1 LEKNKQKMKPIIIIG
16 AQWSDEEKGKIT
28 DLLAQQTDAVIR
40 FQGGNNAGH
49 TIVVDD
55 KTFKFHL
62 LPSGVVYRKKCMIAS
77 GVVLDPAVLIKEIQ
91 QIKTEGFEID
101 LMIDPL
107 CHIIMPYHCLLDT
120 SSETKLGEQK
130 IGTTGRGIGPCYTDK
145 IGRQGIRFMDLL
157 DKEVFLKKLT
167 ANLALKNKELELLY
181 NQEPLDV
188 EQVATEYLN
197 YAELLRPYLGD
208 VSKYTFENI
217 KNKNLLFEG
226 AQGTFLDIAYG
237 TYPYVTS
244 SHTISGG
251 VFSNVGFPPTELEVI
266 GIVKAYT
273 TRVGSGP
280 FLAEL
285 HDETGEQLRKVG
297 QEFGTTTGRPRR
309 CGWLDLVMLRY
320 AHRLNGFT
328 QFALTKLDVLSGLPT
343 LKVAIDYTYEG
354 KSIDFPIGLEKLDKC
369 EVVYKEL
376 EGFELPQTI
385 TTYEELP
392 ENAKTYIKF
401 IEEYTNVPVTIVS
414 IGPGRKQTILKDSV

>member
-1 LEKNKQKMKPIIIIG
+1 MKPIIIIG
-16 AQWSDEEKGKIT
+16 AQWGDEGKGKIT

>member
-1 LEKNKQKMKPIIIIG
+1 
-16 AQWSDEEKGKIT
+16 
-28 DLLAQQTDAVIR
+28 
-40 FQGGNNAGH
+40 
-49 TIVVDD
+49 
-55 KTFKFHL
+55 
-62 LPSGVVYRKKCMIAS
+62 MIAS

-91 QIKTEGFEID
+91 EIKVEGFEID

-145 IGRQGIRFMDLL
+145 IGRIGIRFMDLL
-157 DKEVFLKKLT
+157 DKEVFLKKLNT
-167 ANLALKNKELELLY
+167 NLTLKNKELELLY
-181 NQEPLDV
+181 NQKPLDV
-188 EQVATEYLN
+188 TELAAEYLN

-208 VSKYTFENI
+208 VSRYTFDNI
-217 KNKNLLFEG
+217 KSKNILFEG

-343 LKVAIDYTYEG
+343 LKVAIDYTYKG
-354 KSIDFPIGLEKLDKC
+354 KCIDFPIGLEKLDKC

-392 ENAKTYIKF
+392 KNAKTYIKF

-414 IGPGRKQTILKDSV
+414 IGPGRKQTILRESIG